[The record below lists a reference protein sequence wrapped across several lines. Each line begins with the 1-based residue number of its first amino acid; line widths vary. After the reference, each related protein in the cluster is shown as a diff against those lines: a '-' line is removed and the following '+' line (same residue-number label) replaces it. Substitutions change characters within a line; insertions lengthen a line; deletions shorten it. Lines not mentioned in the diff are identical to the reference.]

1 LNYYFAWIAMGKF
14 TIVATVRTRLREAF
28 ASILPSQDGGS
39 AQLSK
44 SCVKA
49 AKKMLELFGTIER
62 AGNMTKSSFT
72 DFQGCSI
79 ATMILLVA
87 GMLERDLCYEA
98 RISFGLECLR
108 RMAGDHIAAING
120 VHFMEALKAIA
131 DEAAHKLRSCDPS
144 AAEPT
149 TCLPAPYMTLPPQDS
164 QPTPPSHYGAS
175 SYVPPAC
182 ARPPPQAPD
191 IPLPN
196 PSWTGPGGFAWAPS
210 YSTSGDPFSLLQF
223 DNEAFLT
230 ELTDFEMLGAS
241 GS

>member
-1 LNYYFAWIAMGKF
+1 
-14 TIVATVRTRLREAF
+14 LREVF
-28 ASILPSQDGGS
+28 TSNMPTHDSGS

-49 AKKMLELFGTIER
+49 AKKMLELFGTINR

-87 GMLERDLCYEA
+87 GILERDLCYEA

-131 DEAAHKLRSCDPS
+131 DEAADKLRSCNP
-144 AAEPT
+144 AVAERT
-149 TCLPAPYMTLPPQDS
+149 TCLPAPETPVLPHDS
-164 QPTPPSHYGAS
+164 QLTPPSQYS
-175 SYVPPAC
+175 TNSYVPPIH
-182 ARPPPQAPD
+182 ARPFPQTPGITLANPAWTEPD
-191 IPLPN
+191 GL
-196 PSWTGPGGFAWAPS
+196 AWAPS
-210 YSTSGDPFSLLQF
+210 DSARGDPFSLLQF
-223 DNEAFLT
+223 DNEAFLM
-230 ELTDFEMLGAS
+230 ELTEAEMLGAS
-241 GS
+241 GP

>member
-1 LNYYFAWIAMGKF
+1 MGKF
-14 TIVATVRTRLREAF
+14 NVVATVRTRLREAF
-28 ASILPSQDGGS
+28 TSSIPVQASGS

-49 AKKMLELFGTIER
+49 AKKMLELFGTIDR

-87 GMLERDLCYEA
+87 GVLERDLCYEA

-108 RMAGDHIAAING
+108 RMAGEHIAAING

-131 DEAAHKLRSCDPS
+131 DEAADKLQSCNLS
-144 AAEPT
+144 AAQQT
-149 TCLPAPYMTLPPQDS
+149 TCLPAPDTTPPPQDS
-164 QPTPPSHYGAS
+164 EPTPPSHYGAN
-175 SYVPPAC
+175 SYVPPAL
-182 ARPPPQAPD
+182 PQASV
-191 IPLPN
+191 IPLANPAWTEPEGLAWPPN
-196 PSWTGPGGFAWAPS
+196 
-210 YSTSGDPFSLLQF
+210 YSASGDPFSLLQF
-223 DNEAFLT
+223 DNEAFFMELT
-230 ELTDFEMLGAS
+230 EFEMLGAT